1 MGHQIISPAM
11 HCRPGQKPGRLLRLS
26 QPFARKTANLKRF
39 SAYIQIFAYD
49 PSQFGHNNRLSF
61 YSESKRAVFGPIKE
75 CLICPIICTTK
86 LRQRLYPG
94 KRQPSSRGS
103 SLRSAAGERRIP
115 LQLRLSACGWFS
127 LSGASRLSPSAQS
140 EEKIRNA
147 QGSQGHC
154 RRACL
159 SAHRRCRRRRRRLS
173 HVRRSEQQRCF

>member
-86 LRQRLYPG
+86 ITAAALPRKTTTVLPRIVPAI
-94 KRQPSSRGS
+94 RSRRAANTATATAF
-103 SLRSAAGERRIP
+103 SLRMVLPIRRLP
-115 LQLRLSACGWFS
+115 S
-127 LSGASRLSPSAQS
+127 LPLSPIGRKNPQRPGQPRSLQPCLPVCSSAVPQ
-140 EEKIRNA
+140 A
-147 QGSQGHC
+147 QEAPISC
-154 RRACL
+154 
-159 SAHRRCRRRRRRLS
+159 SAL
-173 HVRRSEQQRCF
+173 